1 MFSVQSIQK
10 KFGKRSLFSDVTLDL
25 QAGKVYALIGASG
38 SGKTTLLNIL
48 AKLESYDAGDILYK
62 GKDLKKLKPHLFF
75 KGGIRLSLSE
85 FWSFRKSDNQ
95 RKSGFGTD

>member
-38 SGKTTLLNIL
+38 SG
-48 AKLESYDAGDILYK
+48 
-62 GKDLKKLKPHLFF
+62 
-75 KGGIRLSLSE
+75 
-85 FWSFRKSDNQ
+85 DNAIMMTVQ
-95 RKSGFGTD
+95 